1 MALRPER
8 RRNPVARSPLL
19 RKGGAHATPRRRR
32 KPEPLTDAL
41 AEWREEYRPSDQGHD
56 SG

>member
-41 AEWREEYRPSDQGHD
+41 AEWREEYRPSDQWHD